1 MFHNMTSYCLLYI
14 QDYVPTVFDNFSA
27 NVVVDGSTVN
37 LGLWDT
43 AGQEDYNRLRPLSY
57 RGADVFLLA
66 FSLISKASYE
76 NISKKWIPELRH
88 YAPTVPVVLVGT
100 KLDLREDKQYLID
113 HPGAASIS
121 TAQGEE
127 LKKAIGAAVYIECSS
142 KTQQN
147 VKAVFD
153 AAIKVV
159 LQPPKPKKKRRIK
172 PRPCTLL

>member
-1 MFHNMTSYCLLYI
+1 LVAGLI

-27 NVVVDGSTVN
+27 NVVVDGNTVN

-88 YAPTVPVVLVGT
+88 YAPSVPIILVGT
-100 KLDLREDKQYLID
+100 KLGMSHFQFSPWNMGSLLWNLMQWVVQVIKTSLPKKCISIEKI
-113 HPGAASIS
+113 AASF
-121 TAQGEE
+121 
-127 LKKAIGAAVYIECSS
+127 LKWL
-142 KTQQN
+142 
-147 VKAVFD
+147 F
-153 AAIKVV
+153 
-159 LQPPKPKKKRRIK
+159 
-172 PRPCTLL
+172 